1 MLEPD
6 TLVARASSAQRAFE
20 PWSERRVDALL
31 GEVAQEVA
39 NHARELAEATVAETG
54 LGNVVDKTFKN
65 RLASLGVFDTLVGRP
80 GTGVL
85 NVDEQRQVVEIASPM
100 GVVFGLL
107 PRTHPVAT
115 LVFKVLTSTTDSLTF
130 RHLLNIK
137 RVAYATPHAESP
149 R

>member
-1 MLEPD
+1 MLVSLLAQLLLELRRRRWPPVDPRYIAIALDHPAHVVVADIGSEARQRREPG
-6 TLVARASSAQRAFE
+6 RQC
-20 PWSERRVDALL
+20 
-31 GEVAQEVA
+31 
-39 NHARELAEATVAETG
+39 
-54 LGNVVDKTFKN
+54 
-65 RLASLGVFDTLVGRP
+65 LGVFDTLVGRP

-85 NVDEQRQVVEIASPM
+85 NVNEQRQVVEIASPM